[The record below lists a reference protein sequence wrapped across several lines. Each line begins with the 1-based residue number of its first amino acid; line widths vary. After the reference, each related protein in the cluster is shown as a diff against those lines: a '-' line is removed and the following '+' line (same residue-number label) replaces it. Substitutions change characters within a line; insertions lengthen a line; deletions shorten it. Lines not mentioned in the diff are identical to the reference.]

1 MGIPGVGGII
11 GWAVEEQLEAICH
24 PLAAHMSNSLSPPS
38 PERPPFLPTP
48 PSAHTQY
55 CLSPP
60 RAGFLKGAH
69 GCAAGG
75 PGLLW
80 TGKQMM

>member
-1 MGIPGVGGII
+1 MGIPGVGGIL
-11 GWAVEEQLEAICH
+11 GWTVEEQLEAICH

-38 PERPPFLPTP
+38 TETLPLLP
-48 PSAHTQY
+48 IPASAHTQY

-75 PGLLW
+75 LGLFW